1 VLIAQPGLNTTP
13 TLWFFDKA
21 KQDDKILFIDARNIF
36 TQIDRAHRE
45 FTEEQVQNI
54 AIISQLHRG
63 ERYKFV
69 SLVDDYFRQGMTKLV
84 ENKTKVEPVSAQL
97 LEVLEDAAG
106 KQAVGELV
114 KQWAGLKELQAKYDK
129 YVATFSKEQSI
140 DKKNKAQHQLRE
152 VFEPFFAALH
162 EGLKKLDKIVR
173 QHEKQQAEAAKA
185 EGKRG
190 NVDRKTKAL
199 KEALEALHDEVKSAE
214 SFFRYIHWLQERFPK
229 AEYEDVT
236 GLCKLASPKDV
247 KEQDYSLN
255 PGRYVGVVI
264 EEDGKSEEEFV
275 EELLAMNEEL
285 VGLNEDARK
294 LETVIAHN
302 VAQIAG
308 EE

>member
-190 NVDRKTKAL
+190 NVGRKTKAL